1 MLFCEISLYISIK
14 MIFITAQSKRKKL
27 SIATCD
33 KIYTESDEIENNNTL
48 GMLKT
53 NFKLIKV
60 TPMANF
66 HTFQV

>member
-1 MLFCEISLYISIK
+1 M
-14 MIFITAQSKRKKL
+14 TAQPKRKKL

-33 KIYTESDEIENNNTL
+33 KIYTESDVIESNVTF

-66 HTFQV
+66 QKYKHYLQV